1 MGLKVK
7 VVGQRSRSN
16 MKIMFFSLLPE
27 KEVKVRGHKGQGQG
41 HEVKVKGRRSGSKVI
56 GQGQM
61 SQRSRSKVVGQGQKV
76 KVKVVRGIF
85 SPHRLAGGSTRGRFH
100 NLYKEMLQVLMH

>member
-1 MGLKVK
+1 MGLRVK

-41 HEVKVKGRRSGSKVI
+41 HGVKVKGRRLGSKVV

-61 SQRSRSKVVGQGQKV
+61 SQRSRPKVVGQGQS
-76 KVKVVRGIF
+76 RSGNF
-85 SPHRLAGGSTRGRFH
+85 LPPSTRGRFDTRAFSFFCEFGVQGVTH
-100 NLYKEMLQVLMH
+100 